1 MPTALHILLPILI
14 GIVWGSTN
22 PFIAR
27 GARIAAAR
35 TIRRITGVAAVD
47 SLLHHLLTPDFILPQ
62 ALNLSGS
69 VLFAATL
76 GGSNVSFVVPVA
88 NGVSL
93 AANAVFD
100 YLLGDSL
107 SSPISGISGLLLVF
121 FGVTLCSLAQ
131 QGSGQEA

>member
-1 MPTALHILLPILI
+1 VHA
-14 GIVWGSTN
+14 
-22 PFIAR
+22 
-27 GARIAAAR
+27 
-35 TIRRITGVAAVD
+35 GVGAVD

-88 NGVSL
+88 NGGWLAWHDHSHMHVCASALFPRMPPLDIQFHNPPNSAGVSL

-100 YLLGDSL
+100 HLLGDSL

-121 FGVTLCSLAQ
+121 VGVTLCSLAQ